1 MSRSL
6 GDTYA
11 ASLGC
16 VCLPE
21 IKKNLLNL
29 KTDRAIVLASDGV
42 WDVLS
47 NHEVAKIVQKN
58 IKEGLQDETA
68 SAITQLAKSKWHSLF
83 KDGHFDDIT
92 CVVVFLK

>member
-16 VCLPE
+16 VCLPD
-21 IKKNLLNL
+21 IKINHLNL
-29 KTDRAIVLASDGV
+29 NNDKAIILATDGV

-47 NHEVAKIVQKN
+47 NLEVAKIVQKN
-58 IKEGLQDETA
+58 IKEGLKDEAA
-68 SAITQLAKSKWHSLF
+68 SSIT
-83 KDGHFDDIT
+83 
-92 CVVVFLK
+92 